1 MWGTTGP
8 MDLNARNKYELKFF
22 VTQTFLL
29 TWRVKILRLSQS
41 VSNDPIQS
49 IDKHMVKL
57 KEW

>member
-29 TWRVKILRLSQS
+29 T
-41 VSNDPIQS
+41 
-49 IDKHMVKL
+49 
-57 KEW
+57 